1 MTTKKNLMLGFLI
14 MASIYIGFTL
24 SPILEKESLKDIS
37 FSDFKLS
44 IGPFLSGLAVL
55 ISYRTEIKK
64 EKSVTK

>member
-1 MTTKKNLMLGFLI
+1 

-44 IGPFLSGLAVL
+44 IGPFLSSLAVL